1 MSMDI
6 IISCCNENQGFFS
19 AVLCSLTVL
28 TSLLTVFFTW
38 KVGMMPYRKRLSV
51 ILYYWGNDE
60 EGHHLRISIVNV
72 GRLPIYIKQVEVKD
86 KKGIFLGS
94 MNTTFDMDKN
104 FLIIS
109 PNEVLAQEISV
120 ENKNRVF
127 DKFGTGFER
136 SYKSCYNGFGREKIQ
151 FF

>member
-1 MSMDI
+1 MSMDT
-6 IISCCNENQGFFS
+6 IISWCNENQGFFL

-51 ILYYWGNDE
+51 MLDYWGNDE
-60 EGHHLRISIVNV
+60 DGHHLRISIVNV

-94 MNTTFDMDKN
+94 MNTFDMD
-104 FLIIS
+104 
-109 PNEVLAQEISV
+109 
-120 ENKNRVF
+120 
-127 DKFGTGFER
+127 
-136 SYKSCYNGFGREKIQ
+136 
-151 FF
+151 